1 MPKLYEVTRYYT
13 VADVYHVEADNE
25 DEAYKK
31 ACSHDYLSHKSYDS
45 PEDDDYEVMEILN
58 NNGERA

>member
-1 MPKLYEVTRYYT
+1 MKKYEVTRYYT

-31 ACSHDYLSHKSYDS
+31 ACDGEYSYHKSYDS
-45 PEDDDYEVMEILN
+45 DEDDNYYVEEMREVE
-58 NNGERA
+58 A